1 MNISFKFSVF
11 NLEIKHLIL
20 KELGE
25 FTIFCLKA
33 ISDRISLADISN
45 IVQIDENNVKRQ
57 LSFALSRKYLDDNY
71 CLTMKGTELI
81 ELFNFL
87 THFNEKNLQIALEHY
102 IENSSKQI
110 YSIENKNFTDNHNG
124 YLIKD
129 KLYDYKVKNSFYDI
143 VEKDKEQIKSFL
155 IKKFPKY
162 EIIIE
167 KYLEDFIFQI
177 EKEKDNSLYYNY
189 KSNDSFFINKL
200 KDNREKGKDYISVE
214 IPILEVNKFFK
225 SDFLDE
231 EFVSN
236 LKSRFDNFKYFN
248 LITGDVT
255 SLVDRKI
262 KYFNLDLKLDS
273 KLNETD
279 IVKKYQ
285 CLEKFTIDELLL
297 VDIKTEVKRI
307 NEVKFLN
314 IIEILGEL

>member
-71 CLTMKGTELI
+71 SLTMKGIELI

-110 YSIENKNFTDNHNG
+110 YSIENKNFTKNYDG

-155 IKKFPKY
+155 IKNFPKY

-177 EKEKDNSLYYNY
+177 EKEKGNSLYFNY
-189 KSNDSFFINKL
+189 KSNDDFFINKL
-200 KDNREKGKDYISVE
+200 KNNREKGKDYIFVE
-214 IPILEVNKFFK
+214 IPILEVNKTFK
-225 SDFLDE
+225 SDFLDK
-231 EFVSN
+231 EFIAN
-236 LKSRFDNFKYFN
+236 LESRFDNFKYFN

-255 SLVDRKI
+255 FLVDKKI
-262 KYFNLDLKLDS
+262 KHFNSDLKLNS
-273 KLNETD
+273 KLNEID

-285 CLEKFTIDELLL
+285 SLEKFTIDELLL